1 MLSLQSGDGCLG
13 GKMDMNWEGEQGI
26 HIGEL
31 KPALVS
37 YSCPRWPAVEGD
49 ELMVELNIT
58 PG

>member
-1 MLSLQSGDGCLG
+1 
-13 GKMDMNWEGEQGI
+13 MDMNWEGEQGT